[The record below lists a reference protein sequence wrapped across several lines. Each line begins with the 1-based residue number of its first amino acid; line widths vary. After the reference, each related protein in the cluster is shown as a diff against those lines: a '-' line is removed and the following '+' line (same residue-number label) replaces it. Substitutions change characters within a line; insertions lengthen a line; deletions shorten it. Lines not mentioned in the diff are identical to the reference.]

1 MSPTCQPLL
10 SSLFFTCL
18 RGGGGGR
25 ERRPA
30 SWEGGGGSGGRGAS
44 TPPLG
49 HAHRGPPRT
58 LTRGRAGRRA
68 KGGISRRRAR
78 RCTHRPC
85 GEAQW
90 ASSNS
95 GARTNK
101 AESRRQHRREESMA
115 ACAIPHSVI
124 CADTA
129 GLAIVAS
136 WDTTSGESGKRE
148 GTDATSPPP
157 LSATSTCRGTSPCA
171 LLGFWA
177 SSGFL
182 STARWTS
189 NFSSV
194 MASQPTPHLA
204 HTSSSSFAHASSEP
218 LYVSS
223 LLPPQ
228 PPHCPS
234 PCRR

>member
-1 MSPTCQPLL
+1 MSPNYQPLL

-18 RGGGGGR
+18 GGRGGGR
-25 ERRPA
+25 EA
-30 SWEGGGGSGGRGAS
+30 AGELGGRVRQRWERSLDTTSGS
-44 TPPLG
+44 
-49 HAHRGPPRT
+49 RSPR
-58 LTRGRAGRRA
+58 
-68 KGGISRRRAR
+68 
-78 RCTHRPC
+78 
-85 GEAQW
+85 

-95 GARTNK
+95 DTRKSG
-101 AESRRQHRREESMA
+101 AESQRRHQQEEGTAVHAPSLRGGTVGLLELRREDEQGRERRQHRREESMA

-129 GLAIVAS
+129 GLTIVAS

-148 GTDATSPPP
+148 GTNATSPPP
-157 LSATSTCRGTSPCA
+157 LSATSTCRGTSTCA